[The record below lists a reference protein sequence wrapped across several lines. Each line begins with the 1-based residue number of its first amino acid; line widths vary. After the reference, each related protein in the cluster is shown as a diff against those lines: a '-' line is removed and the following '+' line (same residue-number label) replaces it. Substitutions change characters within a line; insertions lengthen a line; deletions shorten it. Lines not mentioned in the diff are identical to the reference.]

1 MTLLNEQLPLA
12 VQLRDDATFDNFFT
26 GANGLLISELRRQLS
41 GGENYLYIYGG
52 LGSGRSH
59 LLQAACHWA
68 GQHQHDA
75 VFLPLDELVDYPPQQ
90 LLEGL
95 EQQHL
100 LCLDNIEAVL
110 GNKIWEE
117 ALFHLFNRCR
127 DAGTCLLI
135 SAASAVRE
143 LSVTLPD
150 LRSRLSWGVLYQLQ
164 PLTDEDR
171 AQVLRMRA
179 EQRGV
184 ELPEDVCQ
192 FIVQRS
198 QRDMPA
204 LMKTLAILDDA
215 SLRERRRI
223 TKPFI
228 KNILGW

>member
-1 MTLLNEQLPLA
+1 
-12 VQLRDDATFDNFFT
+12 
-26 GANGLLISELRRQLS
+26 
-41 GGENYLYIYGG
+41 
-52 LGSGRSH
+52 
-59 LLQAACHWA
+59 
-68 GQHQHDA
+68 
-75 VFLPLDELVDYPPQQ
+75 
-90 LLEGL
+90 
-95 EQQHL
+95 
-100 LCLDNIEAVL
+100 
-110 GNKIWEE
+110 
-117 ALFHLFNRCR
+117 
-127 DAGTCLLI
+127 
-135 SAASAVRE
+135 
-143 LSVTLPD
+143 
-150 LRSRLSWGVLYQLQ
+150 LYQLQ